1 MQSKISVVVL
11 CYNGVELTLGCLESI
26 LKQDYGNVEVVLV
39 DNGSTDGTVALVTE
53 KFPQARWVENHKNL
67 GYAMGNNKG
76 IEYALASEAGAV
88 FLVNNDTRLHE
99 TCISSLV
106 KSLNAD
112 PKIGVIGPMVYTWD
126 GNKTISSAGGMVNW
140 RMAYAVNEGM
150 GEKDAGQYRGRYV
163 DFINGCGILVTREAI
178 NRTGGLD
185 PTFFMY
191 WEETDWCLR
200 VKKSGLEVYFEPTG
214 EMEHKAP
221 IVSTELGPTTLYYI
235 TRNRF
240 LFFFRHSPGSI
251 KPISLARALKGT
263 LRGIHENR
271 KANKAAH
278 AKAMQCALLHAVSGR
293 WGYVDPKIWAA
304 G

>member
-11 CYNGVELTLGCLESI
+11 CYNGVQLTLGCLESI

-39 DNGSTDGTVALVTE
+39 DNGSTDGTISLVTE
-53 KFPQARWVENHKNL
+53 KFPQARWVQNHQNL

-76 IEYALASEAGAV
+76 IEYALASEAEAV

-99 TCISSLV
+99 TCISNLV
-106 KSLNAD
+106 KSLKAD

-140 RMAYAVNEGM
+140 RMAYAANVGM
-150 GEKDAGQYRGRYV
+150 GEKDAGQYQGRYV
-163 DFINGCGILVTREAI
+163 DFINGCGILVSREAI
-178 NRTGGLD
+178 KRTGGLD

-200 VKKSGLEVYFEPTG
+200 VKKSGFEVYFEPAG

-221 IVSTELGPTTLYYI
+221 IVSTELGPTTLYYM

-240 LFFFRHSPGSI
+240 LFFYRHSPASI

-263 LRGIHENR
+263 LKGILENR
-271 KANKAAH
+271 KADKAAH
-278 AKAMQCALLHAVSGR
+278 AKAMQLALLHAVSGR
-293 WGYVDPKIWAA
+293 WGYLDPKIWTA